1 MRRGN
6 LYSGRFIKKSMQ
18 GFTLIEL
25 LIAAGISV
33 VIGTLTVMAL
43 HGAASAAERSAEI
56 FKQTNALD
64 RAWQVIEGDLRH
76 LVKPDGIRVHFWANS
91 LQFSG
96 GNSTQPIFKFTRANW
111 LNFSNQPR
119 SDLQLVSYRVDQGH
133 LIRDFVPDINR
144 DINDIDFER
153 DGLAITLL
161 TDVEDVQLRFLSAGL
176 INANGESQLS
186 GNDYTRSWLPLW
198 PDVGQGDP
206 AQLPLAVEI
215 RIELKGVGESVRLFS
230 FAE

>member
-1 MRRGN
+1 
-6 LYSGRFIKKSMQ
+6 
-18 GFTLIEL
+18 
-25 LIAAGISV
+25 
-33 VIGTLTVMAL
+33 
-43 HGAASAAERSAEI
+43 
-56 FKQTNALD
+56 
-64 RAWQVIEGDLRH
+64 
-76 LVKPDGIRVHFWANS
+76 
-91 LQFSG
+91 
-96 GNSTQPIFKFTRANW
+96 
-111 LNFSNQPR
+111 
-119 SDLQLVSYRVDQGH
+119 VSYRVDQGH

>member
-6 LYSGRFIKKSMQ
+6 LYSRRLIKKSMQ

-96 GNSTQPIFKFTRANW
+96 GNSTQPIFKFTRAN
-111 LNFSNQPR
+111 
-119 SDLQLVSYRVDQGH
+119 
-133 LIRDFVPDINR
+133 
-144 DINDIDFER
+144 
-153 DGLAITLL
+153 
-161 TDVEDVQLRFLSAGL
+161 
-176 INANGESQLS
+176 
-186 GNDYTRSWLPLW
+186 
-198 PDVGQGDP
+198 
-206 AQLPLAVEI
+206 
-215 RIELKGVGESVRLFS
+215 
-230 FAE
+230 